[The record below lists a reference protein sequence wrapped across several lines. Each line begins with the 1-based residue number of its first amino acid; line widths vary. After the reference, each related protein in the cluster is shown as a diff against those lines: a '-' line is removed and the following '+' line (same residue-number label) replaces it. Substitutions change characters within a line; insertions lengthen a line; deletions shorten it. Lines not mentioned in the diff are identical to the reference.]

1 MANQIR
7 FKRASGSDPSA
18 SDLAIGEPGLR
29 TDTAE
34 LFFKKDDGTVA
45 KVSGGGGADF
55 KYLELRNA
63 ANNGAASYPGN
74 DFTMVI
80 AGTTTATSVGA
91 ANALLVSVSGVIQK
105 PNSGTS
111 TSGITG
117 FIVDGSRFKTATNL
131 PAAPDFIIYQ
141 EAGGVAV
148 PSDSSVTSA
157 KIADGAILNADVNAS
172 AAIAGTKISPD
183 FGSQDIVTT
192 GNLDLS
198 DSTGS
203 GNNRIKLG
211 TGDDLSIFHDGTDGF
226 IAHSTG
232 KLRLNADTIYL
243 KDKDNGDMFI
253 QCNHDAG
260 VQLRYDNSAKLETK
274 SFGVQVTGELYS
286 DGLRVGDGEIIRLG
300 DGEDLQILHS
310 SGQNIIQNTVANT
323 NIKIQGVNSEGGT
336 PVIQLNPRRDQV
348 GLSVKANQGVELY
361 YDSSKKL
368 HTDSNGV
375 TISGRLLLGDSSGV
389 NDNRIRLGA
398 DGDLHLYHDS
408 NNSVIA
414 DEGTGGLIVKSNQID
429 FIDSTSTEFL
439 ARFFENSNVELYF
452 NGSRKIRTYAD
463 GIHIDAGTLRGSDN
477 SKILLGDGSGGDL
490 RLTHDGSDS
499 YIQAYGAGSLEL
511 QAQVANEHVIVRAPS
526 GGDFRAYVNGGS
538 TLALICNASGQNVE
552 MRHGGSK
559 KAETVSGGFTVT
571 GTCTATSFAGD
582 GSNLTNL
589 PSSGLATTGGTLTG
603 TLNARSIIPTANN
616 TYNLGSTS
624 SRWANVYINDLDLS
638 NEGKSNDVDG
648 TWGSY
653 TIQEGAESLFLINRR
668 NGKKYKFN
676 LTEVS

>member
-375 TISGRLLLGDSSGV
+375 TISGRLLLGDSSGA
-389 NDNRIRLGA
+389 NDDRIRLGA
-398 DGDLHLYHDS
+398 DGDLSLYHDGS
-408 NNSVIA
+408 DSYIVNDTGALYIKADVNRHGIQLNNNGKVA
-414 DEGTGGLIVKSNQID
+414 LFYQGTEK
-429 FIDSTSTEFL
+429 F
-439 ARFFENSNVELYF
+439 
-452 NGSRKIRTYAD
+452 RTYAD
-463 GIHIDAGTLRGSDN
+463 GVHLDAGTLRGDDN
-477 SKILLGDGSGGDL
+477 AKILLGSGSGGDL